1 MAWTATGDLG
11 SITDRRDCAT
21 TDWLVGWLVGWL
33 ELAAVMLLYDD
44 EHTCDASFEGR
55 KIDSQR

>member
-21 TDWLVGWLVGWL
+21 TDWLVGWL

-44 EHTCDASFEGR
+44 EYTCDASFEGK